1 MIMTSRH
8 DVVIVGAGPAGSTAA
23 HRLACAGINVA
34 LLDQATFPREKSCG
48 DGVGLRGLDV
58 LERSGLG
65 KWAQG
70 FLVPAIYR
78 MSSPDEQVLD
88 VRLPLEEACF
98 GRDIPRFILDA
109 RLVEMAAAAGAQ
121 LHESTRVTDVT
132 LDQGSRVRVTAGNE
146 VFEADL
152 LILADGS
159 HAPLTRR
166 LGLARHDPDLYAIRQ
181 YFSGDR
187 DTTHRIEIHFQHWIL
202 PGYSWIF
209 PENEGR
215 VNVGTGTFSYR
226 LRREGVDLKQFLDRF
241 LSEQHLSGGRL
252 LDAIPDGSIRG
263 HPLRTELGRSR
274 THDERIMVVGDAA
287 GLVNPMSGEGISSG
301 MESGELAAR
310 IALKSLA
317 AGDFSNKF
325 LSAYTRELQAK
336 FMPDWRAARFLRR
349 ILTRPRML
357 NYLFRRMQT
366 DEERALLFG
375 YLIINYVPQRRALRP
390 RTLLRLL
397 A

>member
-1 MIMTSRH
+1 MTSTH
-8 DVVIVGAGPAGSTAA
+8 DVVVVGAGPAGSTAA
-23 HRLACAGINVA
+23 HRLADAGIDVA
-34 LLDQATFPREKSCG
+34 LLDQAKFPREKSCG
-48 DGVGLRGLDV
+48 DGVGLRALNV

-65 KWAQG
+65 EWAKG

-98 GRDIPRFILDA
+98 GRDIPRILLDA
-109 RLVEMAAAAGAQ
+109 KLVETAVAAGAH
-121 LHESTRVTDVT
+121 LHEEARATDVSV
-132 LDQGSRVRVTAGNE
+132 DEGSKVRVAAGSE

-166 LGLARHDPDLYAIRQ
+166 LGLARNEPDLYAIRQ
-181 YFSGDR
+181 YFHGDR
-187 DTTHRIEIHFQHWIL
+187 DTTQRIEIHFQRWIL
-202 PGYSWIF
+202 PGYSWVF
-209 PENEGR
+209 PENGGR

-226 LRREGVDLKQFLDRF
+226 LKREGVDLKRF
-241 LSEQHLSGGRL
+241 LERFLEEQHLSGGRL
-252 LDAIPDGSIRG
+252 SDASPDGGIRG

-274 THDERIMVVGDAA
+274 THADRIMVVGDAA
-287 GLVNPMSGEGISSG
+287 GLVNPLSGEGISSG

-310 IALKSLA
+310 VALKSLA
-317 AGDFSNKF
+317 AGDFSSDF
-325 LSAYTRELQAK
+325 LSTYTRELQAM

-349 ILTRPRML
+349 ILTQPWLL
-357 NYLFRRMQT
+357 NYLFRRMRT
-366 DEERALLFG
+366 DAERALLFG
-375 YLIINYVPQRRALRP
+375 YLIINYVPQRHALRL

>member
-1 MIMTSRH
+1 MTLTH

-23 HRLACAGINVA
+23 HRLARAGIDVA
-34 LLDQATFPREKSCG
+34 LLDRATFPRDKSCG
-48 DGVGLRGLDV
+48 DGVGLRALDV

-65 KWAQG
+65 EWAKG

-88 VRLPLEEACF
+88 VRLPLEEAIF
-98 GRDIPRFILDA
+98 GRDIPRYILDA
-109 RLVEMAAAAGAQ
+109 RLVETAVLAGTQ
-121 LHESTRVTDVT
+121 LHESTRVTDIT
-132 LDQGSRVRVTAGNE
+132 MEQGSRVKVIAGNE

-159 HAPLTRR
+159 HAPLTRQI
-166 LGLARHDPDLYAIRQ
+166 GLARNEPDLYAIRQ
-181 YFSGDR
+181 YFKGDR
-187 DTTHRIEIHFQHWIL
+187 DDTRRIEIHFQRWIL

-209 PENEGR
+209 PENDGR

-226 LRREGVDLKQFLDRF
+226 LQREGVDLKQFLNRF

-252 LDAIPDGSIRG
+252 SDATPDGGIRG

-274 THDERIMVVGDAA
+274 THAERIMVVGDAA

-301 MESGELAAR
+301 MESGEMAAR

-317 AGDFSNKF
+317 AGDFSSNF
-325 LSAYTRELQAK
+325 LHAYTRELHAL
-336 FMPDWRAARFLRR
+336 FMPDWRAARFLRQ
-349 ILTRPRML
+349 ILTRPRLL
-357 NYLFRRMQT
+357 NYLFRRMSS
-366 DEERALLFG
+366 DDERALLFG

-397 A
+397 V